1 MIKKSC
7 RIKYKYCDYFL
18 EYTNFKDDLIEY
30 KSLCGSKSYQHK
42 FDEKSKE
49 RFFNTNKFSKHN
61 NNTLL
66 LRKGALFMNIW
77 LIGKNSMKHYYLKKK
92 DSYSHLNMEDI
103 AHANRVC
110 KDFKIKHLG
119 EYHDLFKVIDY
130 C

>member
-1 MIKKSC
+1 MKNQKNDSLIQ
-7 RIKYKYCDYFL
+7 
-18 EYTNFKDDLIEY
+18 TNFLSTTIILY
-30 KSLCGSKSYQHK
+30 CC
-42 FDEKSKE
+42 EKV
-49 RFFNTNKFSKHN
+49 
-61 NNTLL
+61 LV
-66 LRKGALFMNIW
+66 FMNIW

>member
-1 MIKKSC
+1 MQDVWQDHYQTLSIIFLKNMIKKSC

-66 LRKGALFMNIW
+66 LRKGACIYEYMADWQKFDETL
-77 LIGKNSMKHYYLKKK
+77 LPEKKRLLQSLK
-92 DSYSHLNMEDI
+92 YG
-103 AHANRVC
+103 R
-110 KDFKIKHLG
+110 
-119 EYHDLFKVIDY
+119 Y
-130 C
+130 CTRK